1 MIHGGD
7 PSPASVLQ
15 FSQFTPQPMNTPTV
29 MTAADL
35 NAAIASGALKFKR
48 LPTSHGTSANR
59 WADRIKGG
67 STRVRTHGGAAGSHG
82 TRMSTANSA
91 LADVR

>member
-1 MIHGGD
+1 MGLT
-7 PSPASVLQ
+7 PLPRFVLS
-15 FSQFTPQPMNTPTV
+15 FSQFTTTPMTT
-29 MTAADL
+29 
-35 NAAIASGALKFKR
+35 AIASGAMTFRR
-48 LPTSHGTSANR
+48 LPTAHGAKALR
-59 WADRIKGG
+59 WTDRIKGG

>member
-1 MIHGGD
+1 M
-7 PSPASVLQ
+7 LQ
-15 FSQFTPQPMNTPTV
+15 FQSNQPIL
-29 MTAADL
+29 MTT
-35 NAAIASGALKFKR
+35 AIIDGIQYKVTR
-48 LPTSHGTSANR
+48 LRPAHGSAANR

-91 LADVR
+91 LQDVR

>member
-1 MIHGGD
+1 MTSTITIDGVQFKVTRLRVAHGA
-7 PSPASVLQ
+7 AS
-15 FSQFTPQPMNTPTV
+15 
-29 MTAADL
+29 
-35 NAAIASGALKFKR
+35 
-48 LPTSHGTSANR
+48 NR

>member
-1 MIHGGD
+1 MTN
-7 PSPASVLQ
+7 P
-15 FSQFTPQPMNTPTV
+15 
-29 MTAADL
+29 MTAAEL

-48 LPTSHGTSANR
+48 LPTAHGAKTNR

-67 STRVRTHGGAAGSHG
+67 SSRVRTHGGAAGSRG
-82 TRMSTANSA
+82 TCMTSANSA

>member
-1 MIHGGD
+1 MT
-7 PSPASVLQ
+7 L
-15 FSQFTPQPMNTPTV
+15 PTV

-35 NAAIASGALKFKR
+35 NAAIAAGDLILRR
-48 LPTSHGTSANR
+48 LPTAHGARTNR

-67 STRVRTHGGAAGSHG
+67 SSRVRTHGGAAGSHG

>member
-1 MIHGGD
+1 MNSTLLIDGIQFKVTRLRVAHG
-7 PSPASVLQ
+7 PS
-15 FSQFTPQPMNTPTV
+15 
-29 MTAADL
+29 
-35 NAAIASGALKFKR
+35 AL
-48 LPTSHGTSANR
+48 R